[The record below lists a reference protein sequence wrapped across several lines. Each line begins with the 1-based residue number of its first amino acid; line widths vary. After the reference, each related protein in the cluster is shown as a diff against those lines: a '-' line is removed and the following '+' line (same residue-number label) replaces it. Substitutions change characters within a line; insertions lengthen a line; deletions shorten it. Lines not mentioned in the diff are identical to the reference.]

1 MSFNTASLP
10 RRPKKGLRWA
20 SIDRA
25 RRGRTPLSDESDLQG
40 GIGIKAQSHR
50 PDEEVRAVVTNATL
64 RLGSA
69 QNSLTVKMGEKMLE
83 FAYSLDNVDSQ
94 RRGNAAGRIT
104 GV

>member
-1 MSFNTASLP
+1 M
-10 RRPKKGLRWA
+10 
-20 SIDRA
+20 
-25 RRGRTPLSDESDLQG
+25 PLSSLGSEGHAPIKESTIVCDELQ
-40 GIGIKAQSHR
+40 S
-50 PDEEVRAVVTNATL
+50 L
-64 RLGSA
+64 CLSSA